1 MADVQ
6 SVQLNQ
12 TVTTDEYEYTLT
24 NCEWSDAVYPPNTA
38 SAYNY
43 FQGESGKHYFIV
55 NGTFKNL
62 AGYSYLLSN
71 QTKVSFQFND
81 KYQYDGIVYTAVDHS
96 THVDQ
101 YEATDPLEV
110 VNVYICS
117 LVPDEIMETFDSV
130 QIDWAFYN
138 LANNVYVSPDTIP
151 VQTYCLSCTLEDIQ
165 GGETTDEKPA
175 QIKDTA
181 ETPSFLS
188 LNGIKLELWD
198 SL

>member
-1 MADVQ
+1 M
-6 SVQLNQ
+6 
-12 TVTTDEYEYTLT
+12 T